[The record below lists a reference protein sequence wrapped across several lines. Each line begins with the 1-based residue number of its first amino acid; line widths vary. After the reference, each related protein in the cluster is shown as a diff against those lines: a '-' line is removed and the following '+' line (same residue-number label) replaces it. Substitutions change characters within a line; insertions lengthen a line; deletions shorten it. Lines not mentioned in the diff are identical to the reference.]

1 MPFSLRP
8 MMLGLALFFVP
19 QFLLS
24 AGGQNLVVNR
34 IPPSFSNL
42 RQMNRD
48 SGFIFDG
55 TVLSV
60 GRVTE
65 SGSDTVPAVQI
76 TFRVER
82 AIRGT
87 RNGQVVTIR
96 EWAGLWNSG
105 ERYRTGERL
114 LLFLYNPS
122 KLGLTS
128 PVGGPLGRFAVD
140 SGGNVSLENGWLAA
154 LSLDPVSQ
162 RPLRGKGLVN
172 SRAFALAVER
182 SAILRSATPRAA
194 TQRTAAPNLA
204 VE

>member
-8 MMLGLALFFVP
+8 LMLGLALFFVP

-24 AGGQNLVVNR
+24 AGAQKLIVNR
-34 IPPSFSNL
+34 VPPSFSNL
-42 RQMNRD
+42 RQMNRN

-60 GRVTE
+60 GRVAE
-65 SGSDTVPAVQI
+65 SGSDTVPTVQI

-87 RNGQVVTIR
+87 RSGQVLTIR

-140 SGGNVSLENGWLAA
+140 SGGNVSLENGWLTA

-162 RPLRGKGLVN
+162 RPLRGEALVN
-172 SRAFALAVER
+172 SRAFALAIEH
-182 SAILRSATPRAA
+182 SATQSAA
-194 TQRTAAPNLA
+194 TQRAAA
-204 VE
+204 K

>member
-8 MMLGLALFFVP
+8 LMLGLALFFVP
-19 QFLLS
+19 QFLLC
-24 AGGQNLVVNR
+24 AGAQNLVVNR
-34 IPPSFSNL
+34 VPPSFSNL
-42 RQMNRD
+42 RQMNRN

-60 GRVTE
+60 GRVAE
-65 SGSDTVPAVQI
+65 SGSETVPTVQI

-82 AIRGT
+82 AFRGT
-87 RNGQVVTIR
+87 RSGQVLTIR

-154 LSLDPVSQ
+154 LSLDPVPRQ
-162 RPLRGKGLVN
+162 PLRGKALVN
-172 SRAFALAVER
+172 SRAFALA
-182 SAILRSATPRAA
+182 IQRSATQRSATQRAA
-194 TQRTAAPNLA
+194 SLRTAAPNVA
-204 VE
+204 AE

>member
-8 MMLGLALFFVP
+8 LMLGLALFFVP
-19 QFLLS
+19 QFLLC
-24 AGGQNLVVNR
+24 AGAQNLVVNR

-42 RQMNRD
+42 RQMNRN
-48 SGFIFDG
+48 SGLIFDG
-55 TVLSV
+55 TVLAV

-65 SGSDTVPAVQI
+65 SGSDTVPTVQI

-87 RNGQVVTIR
+87 RNGQVLTVR

-105 ERYRTGERL
+105 ERYRAGERL

-140 SGGNVSLENGWLAA
+140 SGGNVSLENRWLAV
-154 LSLDPVSQ
+154 LSLDSVSR
-162 RPLRGKGLVN
+162 RPLRGKALVN
-172 SRAFALAVER
+172 SRAFALAIEG
-182 SAILRSATPRAA
+182 SNAPRAA
-194 TQRTAAPNLA
+194 SQRAASPNVA
-204 VE
+204 AE